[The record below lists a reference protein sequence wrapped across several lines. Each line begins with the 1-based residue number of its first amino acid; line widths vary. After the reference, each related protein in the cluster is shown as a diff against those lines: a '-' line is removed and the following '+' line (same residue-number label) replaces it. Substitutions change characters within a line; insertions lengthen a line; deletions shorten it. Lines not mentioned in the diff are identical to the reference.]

1 MINDAQDIDN
11 VDIDIVNTHKKK
23 NAKSYR
29 CGIFNMTNNNVCKHK
44 TGVTL

>member
-1 MINDAQDIDN
+1 MINDVVDLDI

-29 CGIFNMTNNNVCKHK
+29 CGIFNMTNNNMCKHN
-44 TGVTL
+44 